1 MANERILIV
10 EDDHGARE
18 ALAELLRS
26 DGYAVTEAADI
37 AQARA
42 SLDSR
47 GIDAMLLDLKM
58 PDGDGQT
65 LLDELVIRK
74 ALPPT
79 IVMTAFGSGSRAI
92 EAMRAGAD
100 DYIQKP
106 IDFDTLLSSL
116 RTAIARKQANG
127 DVIAYGANDAR
138 ATSEP
143 IVGASRA
150 MQDVFKRIGRVAQS
164 DATVLIV
171 GESGTGKE
179 LVAHAIHMYSAR
191 ASGPFVAVNCAA
203 VPEPLLEAELFGFE
217 KGAFTS
223 AVAQRIGRFEAAA
236 GGTLFLDEVA
246 DISTAMQAKLL
257 RVLQERTVERLGGNK
272 TIRIDTRIVAAS
284 NRHPGREVAAGRF
297 REDLFYRLSVVE
309 IALPPLRERRDDIP
323 MLVAS
328 ILRRAAARDG
338 RTVSITTQAL
348 DVLRERTWHGN
359 VRELEN
365 ALERGLV
372 LSSGTIGAEHVRAD
386 DSVDDAR
393 RSAHDPP
400 SSAYADSTKARTTQK

>member
-37 AQARA
+37 AHARA
-42 SLDSR
+42 SLGAS

-65 LLDELVIRK
+65 LLDELAIRR

-106 IDFDTLLSSL
+106 IDFDTLLASL
-116 RTAIARKQANG
+116 RTAIARKRASR
-127 DVIAYGANDAR
+127 DVIAYGPGDAR
-138 ATSEP
+138 VSSEP
-143 IVGASRA
+143 IVGASQA
-150 MQDVFKRIGRVAQS
+150 MQAVFKRIGRVAQS

-179 LVAHAIHMYSAR
+179 LVARAIHTYSAR

-236 GGTLFLDEVA
+236 GGTLFLDEVV

-284 NRHPGREVAAGRF
+284 NRHPQREVAARRF

-328 ILRRAAARDG
+328 MLRRAAARDG
-338 RTVSITTQAL
+338 RTVSITAQAL
-348 DVLRERTWHGN
+348 DVLRDRPWPGN

-372 LSSGTIGAEHVRAD
+372 LSGGTIDAEHVRIDETAGDSRTPAAD
-386 DSVDDAR
+386 AHAAR
-393 RSAHDPP
+393 VASE
-400 SSAYADSTKARTTQK
+400 S

>member
-42 SLDSR
+42 SLGGR

-58 PDGDGQT
+58 PDGDGQM
-65 LLDELVIRK
+65 LLDELAIRK

-106 IDFDTLLSSL
+106 IDFDALLSSL
-116 RTAIARKQANG
+116 RTAIARKQANR
-127 DVIAYGANDAR
+127 DVIAYAPNDAR
-138 ATSEP
+138 ATNEP
-143 IVGASRA
+143 IVGSSRA

-171 GESGTGKE
+171 GESGSGKE
-179 LVAHAIHMYSAR
+179 LVARAIHLYSAR

-236 GGTLFLDEVA
+236 GGTLFLDEVV
-246 DISTAMQAKLL
+246 DISIGMQAKLL
-257 RVLQERTVERLGGNK
+257 RVLQERTIERLGGNK

-284 NRHPGREVAAGRF
+284 NRHPQREAAAGRF

-328 ILRRAAARDG
+328 ILRRAAARDA

-348 DVLRERTWHGN
+348 EILRERPWPGN

-372 LSSGTIGAEHVRAD
+372 LSSGTIGAEHVR
-386 DSVDDAR
+386 SDDATGEK
-393 RSAHDPP
+393 P
-400 SSAYADSTKARTTQK
+400 